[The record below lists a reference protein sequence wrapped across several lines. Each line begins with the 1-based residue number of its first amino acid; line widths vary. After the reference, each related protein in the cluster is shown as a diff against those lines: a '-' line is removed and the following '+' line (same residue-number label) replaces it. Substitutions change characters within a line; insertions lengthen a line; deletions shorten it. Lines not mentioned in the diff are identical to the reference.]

1 MESEDAMKEIQHGS
15 GKGLFWAALIGAGV
29 GAGVALLYA
38 PCAGKETRGWLAERG
53 RRMKDTT
60 LSALEQGREATRRAA
75 REIGGVAE
83 DTAKV
88 VNRPLPNGP
97 SSTILNR

>member
-1 MESEDAMKEIQHGS
+1 MNEIQHGRA
-15 GKGLFWAALIGAGV
+15 KGMFWAALIGAGV

-38 PCAGKETRGWLAERG
+38 PCAGRETREWLAERG
-53 RRMKDTT
+53 RRVKDNAI
-60 LSALEQGREATRRAA
+60 SALEQGKDATRRAA

-88 VNRPLPNGP
+88 VNRPMPNGP
-97 SSTILNR
+97 ASTILNR

>member
-1 MESEDAMKEIQHGS
+1 MREIQHGS
-15 GKGLFWAALIGAGV
+15 GKGMFWAALIGAGV

-38 PCAGKETRGWLAERG
+38 PRAGKETREWLAERG

-60 LSALEQGREATRRAA
+60 LSTLEQGKDAARRAA
-75 REIGGVAE
+75 REIGGAAE

-97 SSTILNR
+97 ASTILNR

>member
-1 MESEDAMKEIQHGS
+1 MREIQHGS

-38 PCAGKETRGWLAERG
+38 PRPGKDTREWLADRG

-60 LSALEQGREATRRAA
+60 FSAIEQGKEVTKRAA

-83 DTAKV
+83 DAAKNL
-88 VNRPLPNGP
+88 NRPMPNGP
-97 SSTILNR
+97 SSGILNR